1 MLNILSSAFSV
12 TIICLDPSDNNN
24 LETLQF
30 IIEKMKVSVALIC
43 RVNFHDLY
51 SSKSYLQS
59 ESWRYFPIPSS
70 WQSDEYSAMS
80 RSAYNLS
87 VASAVSSFSGWEKDE
102 FTLNL
107 LKRSRKDT
115 FFGIQLQGKQVAGF
129 LNNKREGHLTDLWH
143 LVEDLIPT
151 LSSLDFENAVSNAKQ
166 VEWYKKAMMNLESN
180 FKDVP
185 IAAFGE
191 DSALNILFIFAHI
204 ALLLAKEE
212 EDELKEEALIKHA
225 LSIILPPVCLFSFM
239 CLRRLPNYLC

>member
-1 MLNILSSAFSV
+1 
-12 TIICLDPSDNNN
+12 
-24 LETLQF
+24 
-30 IIEKMKVSVALIC
+30 MKVSVALIC